1 MQKSAARII
10 CGRNYESYSGTL
22 SELGMITLAERRAIL
37 CLKFAKK
44 SLKIENFGHLF
55 PVHSK
60 RHDMKTRKS
69 DFYKVCKSHGQRYYK
84 SAIPAMQRMLNRDIK
99 DQQEA
104 LKKLI
109 KVSVTNKLCL

>member
-1 MQKSAARII
+1 M
-10 CGRNYESYSGTL
+10 T
-22 SELGMITLAERRAIL
+22 TLAERRALL

-69 DFYKVCKSHGQRYYK
+69 DFYTVCKSHGQRYYK